1 MQPGR
6 EDRKKAFFEGSL
18 IFGTAGTLSPPS
30 SNLATI
36 LAVIA
41 FALPLRPFFFT
52 YAKNI
57 ESFFFADAKNIEPLL
72 IELAVNFAVWV
83 AVVLSYKYVSKRSLK
98 QWWIFFSGSLSW
110 FSFLTVF
117 SIINSEKLTK
127 GIWLLAE
134 RHEPLKEIIL
144 FFPSACAIITL
155 IFAVWAKGTKKYL
168 FYVTSASIM
177 LVAASPVSWIIVY
190 ILFSGFIRH

>member
-6 EDRKKAFFEGSL
+6 KDRKKAFFESSL
-18 IFGTAGTLSPPS
+18 IFGTAGALPPPS
-30 SNLATI
+30 SNLTTI

-57 ESFFFADAKNIEPLL
+57 EPLL
-72 IELAVNFAVWV
+72 VELAINLAVWV

-110 FSFLTVF
+110 FSFLTIF
-117 SIINSEKLTK
+117 SITNSEKLTK
-127 GIWLLAE
+127 GTWLLAKQ
-134 RHEPLKEIIL
+134 HEPLKEIIL

-155 IFAVWAKGTKKYL
+155 IFALWAKGANKFL
-168 FYVTSASIM
+168 FYVASASIM

-190 ILFSGFIRH
+190 ILFHPVLNRY